1 MDFINADAVLELL
14 DKRTEEMTTAAA
26 VEERKAAGNITIVNR
41 LRFAA
46 KVVTDIRNEIG
57 LMLAKPGE
65 PDTEALA
72 LDDASCLARIME
84 ECPPN
89 VNLDE
94 IARQHGFT
102 PEENSMDP
110 LYGDFV
116 ADTMT
121 PDPEPD
127 TTPPNDNAASV
138 SARGRATGRN
148 NKEAEGT
155 TNELE
160 TP

>member
-1 MDFINADAVLELL
+1 MDFINADVVLELL
-14 DKRTEEMTTAAA
+14 DKRTEEMTAEVAI
-26 VEERKAAGNITIVNR
+26 ESRKAAGNSFTIHS
-41 LRFAA
+41 LHFAI
-46 KVVTDIRNEIG
+46 KVVTEIRNEIG

-148 NKEAEGT
+148 NKEAEG
-155 TNELE
+155 NNK
-160 TP
+160 